1 MFLESGNH
9 QYQRSLGLVY
19 PGGGN
24 CSVSYTI
31 NTLGGGLAALKTLT
45 TDEGNCGGVTS
56 YP

>member
-1 MFLESGNH
+1 MKLLAL
-9 QYQRSLGLVY
+9 Q
-19 PGGGN
+19 GGGN